1 VIESWRA
8 DRGVR
13 VVFPVWAGRGRS
25 GRIGSGEEWG
35 QLGQREK
42 YRIGTAGGVDEL
54 GRREKWD
61 AVLYLPY
68 YPGLVCFVRRDK
80 DQQGRA
86 GGESGA
92 VRERF
97 PDADAAAVRDSRVE
111 TRELV
116 LEARL

>member
-1 VIESWRA
+1 LCFLFGLGEGEA
-8 DRGVR
+8 DELG
-13 VVFPVWAGRGRS
+13 AGRS
-25 GRIGSGEEWG
+25 G
-35 QLGQREK
+35 GQREESTNWDGG
-42 YRIGTAGGVDEL
+42 RSGTQ
-54 GRREKWD
+54 
-61 AVLYLPY
+61 YLPY

-97 PDADAAAVRDSRVE
+97 PDADAAAGE
-111 TRELV
+111 GELV

>member
-1 VIESWRA
+1 V
-8 DRGVR
+8 
-13 VVFPVWAGRGRS
+13 GRS
-25 GRIGSGEEWG
+25 I
-35 QLGQREK
+35 
-42 YRIGTAGGVDEL
+42 
-54 GRREKWD
+54 
-61 AVLYLPY
+61 YLPY

-97 PDADAAAVRDSRVE
+97 PDADAAAGE
-111 TRELV
+111 GELV

>member
-1 VIESWRA
+1 MIESWRA

-35 QLGQREK
+35 QLGQREESTNWDGG
-42 YRIGTAGGVDEL
+42 RSGTQ
-54 GRREKWD
+54 
-61 AVLYLPY
+61 YLPY

-97 PDADAAAVRDSRVE
+97 PDADAAAGE
-111 TRELV
+111 GELV

>member
-1 VIESWRA
+1 VIECWRA

-35 QLGQREK
+35 QSGQREKWLVVELGQREESTNWDGG
-42 YRIGTAGGVDEL
+42 RSGTQ
-54 GRREKWD
+54 
-61 AVLYLPY
+61 YLPY

-97 PDADAAAVRDSRVE
+97 PDADAAAGE
-111 TRELV
+111 GELV